1 MLSSQQQ
8 QKLQQ
13 QKPSN
18 PLGLLVS
25 RSALN
30 TGHLQ
35 ANSHDTLI
43 CISLSEH
50 SLACLSDSPLN
61 PSAVPW
67 DAVDAPLMSQ
77 MPWVLV
83 NRQAS
88 PPWLGSFIFCSSSL
102 SCLYSQPSLPCGIS
116 ERSPVWAPWR
126 LCYAE
131 ERNNWFTLLP
141 EGCDAFHP
149 DPRSLLS
156 PSGFWIREG
165 SCQAVGASIT
175 ATPFLA
181 QPLEAFQRIA
191 LRYSKPSQG
200 RGWGRVWC
208 SGLMTWSLN
217 FPKGTGRSAGDAC
230 S

>member
-1 MLSSQQQ
+1 MNSQQQ
-8 QKLQQ
+8 QKWQQ
-13 QKPSN
+13 QKPST
-18 PLGLLVS
+18 PLGVLVS
-25 RSALN
+25 RSALS

-61 PSAVPW
+61 PAVPW

-88 PPWLGSFIFCSSSL
+88 PPWLGSFISCSASL
-102 SCLYSQPSLPCGIS
+102 SCLYSQPSLLCGIS
-116 ERSPVWAPWR
+116 ERSPVWVPWR
-126 LCYAE
+126 LCYAD

-149 DPRSLLS
+149 DPCSLLS

-165 SCQAVGASIT
+165 SCQLLV
-175 ATPFLA
+175 L
-181 QPLEAFQRIA
+181 
-191 LRYSKPSQG
+191 PSQPH
-200 RGWGRVWC
+200 
-208 SGLMTWSLN
+208 L
-217 FPKGTGRSAGDAC
+217 F
-230 S
+230 